1 MTVRDE
7 VSIAGVP
14 WPVYKLL
21 ALAIG
26 FMVLVIVALTTAS
39 AAPSVLAAAASGT
52 VVWLA
57 LGRLPV
63 GRPLTPSSSRRSVS
77 RSAATAEASES
88 SSASVIPARRRTV
101 NNTSQRGSPTPPGIT
116 RIGLYTASPDGS
128 RTT

>member
-26 FMVLVIVALTTAS
+26 FVVLVIVAIATGS

-52 VVWLA
+52 LVWLA
-57 LGRLPV
+57 LGAV
-63 GRPLTPSSSRRSVS
+63 
-77 RSAATAEASES
+77 
-88 SSASVIPARRRTV
+88 
-101 NNTSQRGSPTPPGIT
+101 
-116 RIGLYTASPDGS
+116 
-128 RTT
+128 RTTGR